1 MAKIS
6 VSEAREEFS
15 EVINQVSYS
24 GQRIILHRHGKAL
37 AAIIPVGDLELLEA
51 IEDSVDIEKAT
62 KALKE
67 AAKKGTI
74 SWSDLKKELGL

>member
-1 MAKIS
+1 MTKKS

-24 GQRIILHRHGKAL
+24 GQRVILHRYGKAL

-51 IEDSVDIEKAT
+51 IEDSVDIESAQ

-67 AAKKGTI
+67 ANKKGTI
-74 SWSDLKKELGL
+74 PWSVLKKELGL

>member
-1 MAKIS
+1 MAKKS

-24 GQRIILHRHGKAL
+24 GQRVILHRHGKAL

-51 IEDSVDIEKAT
+51 IEDSVDIEGAQ

-67 AAKKGTI
+67 ANKKGTI
-74 SWSDLKKELGL
+74 PWSALKKELGL